1 MAISR
6 TFWEEKIVLI
16 TGHTG
21 FKGSW
26 LSIWLNMLGANL
38 HGYALEP
45 TTWPNMFETAGVKK
59 IIKSNIGDIRDYNK
73 LLAAMKKCQP
83 QIVFHLAAQSLVRR
97 SYKEPLETYQ
107 TNILGTANLLEAARY
122 VKSVRAVIVITSDKC
137 YENKES
143 NHAYKESDP
152 LGGYDPYSSSKA
164 CAEIVT
170 AALRDSF
177 FADLSVAV
185 ASARA
190 GNVIGGGDWAQ
201 DRLVPDCIKTWV
213 KNKTVEIRYPKAIR
227 PWQHVLEPLAGYIIL
242 AEKLYKHGKKFAR
255 AWNFGPNEN
264 NVKPVGT
271 IVDSL
276 ANLWGKKAKW
286 KIKTKKQPHEAML
299 LKLNCSMAKTKL
311 PWKPRWNIE
320 KALEKTVQWYKTHL
334 RNPKNAIA
342 ITLEQIN
349 QYMRDSKCIR

>member
-1 MAISR
+1 MAINK
-6 TFWEEKIVLI
+6 TFWGEKTVFI

-26 LSIWLNMLGANL
+26 LSIWLDMLGANL

-45 TTWPNMFETAGVKK
+45 ATWPSMFEIAGVKK
-59 IIKSNIGDIRDYNK
+59 IIKSNISDIRDYNK
-73 LLAAMKKCQP
+73 LLAVMKKCQP
-83 QIVFHLAAQSLVRR
+83 QIIFHLAAQSLVRQ

-107 TNILGTANLLEAARY
+107 TNVLGTANLLEAARH
-122 VKSVRAVIVITSDKC
+122 VKSVRAVIIVTSDKC

-170 AALRDSF
+170 AAYRNSF
-177 FADLSVAV
+177 FADSNVAIV
-185 ASARA
+185 SARA
-190 GNVIGGGDWAQ
+190 GNVIGGGDWAA
-201 DRLVPDCIKTWV
+201 DRLVPDCVKAWI
-213 KNKTVEIRYPKAIR
+213 KNKTVEIRYPKAVR

-242 AEKLYKHGKKFAR
+242 AENLYKHGKKFAQ

-264 NVKPVGT
+264 NIKNVAF
-271 IVDSL
+271 IVDNI
-276 ANLWGKKAKW
+276 AKLWGRKAKW
-286 KIKTKKQPHEAML
+286 KITTKKQPHEAML

-311 PWKPRWNIE
+311 PWKPCWNIE
-320 KALEKTVQWYKTHL
+320 TTLEKTVQWYKTYL
-334 RNPKNAIA
+334 ENPQN
-342 ITLEQIN
+342 ITDTTIEQID
-349 QYMRDSKCIR
+349 QYMKDSR

>member
-1 MAISR
+1 MAINK
-6 TFWEEKIVLI
+6 TFWEEKTVLI

-45 TTWPNMFETAGVKK
+45 DTEPNMFETADVRK
-59 IIKSNIGDIRDYNK
+59 IIKSNISDIRDYNK
-73 LLAAMKKCQP
+73 LLAVMKKCQP
-83 QIVFHLAAQSLVRR
+83 QIIFHLAAQPLVRQ
-97 SYKEPLETYQ
+97 SYKDPLETYQ
-107 TNILGTANLLEAARY
+107 TNIIGTANLLEAARY
-122 VKSVRAVIVITSDKC
+122 VKSVRAVIIITSDKC

-143 NHAYKESDP
+143 NYAYKESDP

-170 AALRDSF
+170 AAYRNSF
-177 FADLSVAV
+177 FTDSNTAI

-190 GNVIGGGDWAQ
+190 GNVIGGGDWAA
-201 DRLVPDCIKTWV
+201 DRLVPDCIKAWI
-213 KNKTVEIRYPKAIR
+213 KNKTVEIRYPKAVR

-255 AWNFGPNEN
+255 AWNFGPDEKNIK
-264 NVKPVGT
+264 NVAFL
-271 IVDSL
+271 VDNI
-276 ANLWGKKAKW
+276 AKLWGKKAKW
-286 KIKTKKQPHEAML
+286 KITAKKQPHEAML

-311 PWKPRWNIE
+311 PWKPCWNIE
-320 KALEKTVQWYKTHL
+320 RSLEKTVQWYKTYL
-334 RNPKNAIA
+334 DNPKNIID
-342 ITLEQIN
+342 ITIEQIN
-349 QYMRDSKCIR
+349 QYMKDSK

>member
-6 TFWEEKIVLI
+6 IFWEEKTVLI

-26 LSIWLNMLGANL
+26 LSIWLNILGANL
-38 HGYALEP
+38 HGYALQP
-45 TTWPNMFETAGVKK
+45 NTVPNMFETAGVKK
-59 IIKSNIGDIRDYNK
+59 IIKSNISDVRDYNK
-73 LLAAMKKCQP
+73 LLAVMKKCQP
-83 QIVFHLAAQSLVRR
+83 QIIFHLAAQPLVRQ
-97 SYKEPLETYQ
+97 SYKDPLETYQ

-143 NHAYKESDP
+143 NYAYKESDP

-164 CAEIVT
+164 CSEIVT
-170 AALRDSF
+170 AAYRNSF
-177 FADLSVAV
+177 FADLAVAI

-190 GNVIGGGDWAQ
+190 GNVVGGGDWAA
-201 DRLVPDCIKTWV
+201 DRLVPDCIKAWM
-213 KNKTVEIRYPKAIR
+213 KNKTVEIRYPKAVR

-264 NVKPVGT
+264 NIKNVAFL
-271 IVDSL
+271 VDNL
-276 ANLWGKKAKW
+276 AKLWGKRAKW
-286 KIKTKKQPHEAML
+286 KITAKKQPHETML
-299 LKLNCSMAKTKL
+299 LKLNCSMTKSKL
-311 PWKPRWNIE
+311 PWRPCWNIE
-320 KALEKTVQWYKTHL
+320 KTLEKTVQWYKTYSE
-334 RNPKNAIA
+334 NPKKAANVTI
-342 ITLEQIN
+342 EQIN
-349 QYMRDSKCIR
+349 QYMKDSK